1 MQVDQHAAL
10 RTEGHRVHGEVAPR
24 EVRAEIA
31 GELDVLRVTGIRVAP
46 LAAERRALEAQ
57 VVHQHQH
64 RAVREPGGLDAL
76 EARHDLDRG
85 EVGGDVVDWLPGSA
99 LEQDIA
105 HGAADEVGLVPG
117 LAQPRERAAEGFRP
131 GVRLERRAPGV
142 GGRSRLVRA
151 RPRAASPC
159 REPVHRG
166 GDGAAPRERST
177 MRRHR
182 CRSWILF
189 TAFLLLPT
197 AAPAGAAGA
206 AKPSPGQ
213 VRAWLCGLVRPDRLE
228 HASLAF
234 TAGLAAGVLTRE
246 PSAAV
251 GGALVLGLG
260 KELWDRHRSGFD
272 PGDLA
277 ADAVGAV
284 LAGVATRAL
293 ER

>member
-1 MQVDQHAAL
+1 
-10 RTEGHRVHGEVAPR
+10 
-24 EVRAEIA
+24 
-31 GELDVLRVTGIRVAP
+31 
-46 LAAERRALEAQ
+46 
-57 VVHQHQH
+57 
-64 RAVREPGGLDAL
+64 
-76 EARHDLDRG
+76 
-85 EVGGDVVDWLPGSA
+85 
-99 LEQDIA
+99 
-105 HGAADEVGLVPG
+105 
-117 LAQPRERAAEGFRP
+117 
-131 GVRLERRAPGV
+131 
-142 GGRSRLVRA
+142 
-151 RPRAASPC
+151 
-159 REPVHRG
+159 
-166 GDGAAPRERST
+166 
-177 MRRHR
+177 MRRDD

-197 AAPAGAAGA
+197 AAPPGAAAGA
-206 AKPSPGQ
+206 ARPSPRQ
-213 VRAWLCGLVRPDRLE
+213 VRAWQCGLVRPDRLE

-234 TAGLAAGVLTRE
+234 TTGLATGVLTRE